1 MSKAGLSCRRNTLLL
16 SGGKIRGHDG
26 SSSKHAHD
34 DVNVIMSM
42 ACNVKQSLRL
52 MRNSAEQYFLL
63 ALRLHSIKDHVKK
76 NLYANGEKYRDG
88 FLKDR

>member
-1 MSKAGLSCRRNTLLL
+1 
-16 SGGKIRGHDG
+16 
-26 SSSKHAHD
+26 
-34 DVNVIMSM
+34 MSM
-42 ACNVKQSLRL
+42 TCNAKESLRL

-63 ALRLHSIKDHVKK
+63 ALRLHSIRDHVKK